1 MASSTLPAMSLAE
14 RTTDWLPLLW
24 YLLAVLVLA
33 YLVLSGAVESLLRRI
48 TKFGGFGLEFNFDE
62 QSATQTRETIE
73 SGLESVRKTIKREL
87 EADVRARGLQEALA
101 TILKSTSLGQSG
113 VSYRATLHIEDP
125 LYANQLYQLLDYY
138 PKGGGHG
145 RSFASR
151 QGIIG
156 LAWRTLEIHSW
167 HQEEGFTE
175 ADLVRMWGMTHKS
188 ASTRVVADSTKFFLA
203 FPVYD
208 STSTIAVGVFY
219 IDSQEDPNDLLP
231 KSPTAEAIADTDAA
245 IGKDPREKEHD
256 VSDEVKEIRARAR
269 TLAAEV
275 TGEFHTRMAKPV
287 AELVET
293 AKRRSPQLTLESQ

>member
-1 MASSTLPAMSLAE
+1 MASGTLPDMSLAD
-14 RTTDWLPLLW
+14 RASDWLPLLW

-33 YLVLSGAVESLLRRI
+33 YLVLSGAVASLLRRI
-48 TKFGGFGLEFNFDE
+48 TRFGGFGLEFTFDE

-73 SGLESVRKTIKREL
+73 SGLESVRKTITREL

-101 TILKSTSLGQSG
+101 TILDSTSLGRSG

-125 LYANQLYQLLDYY
+125 LYANQLYQLLDYH

-156 LAWRTLEIHSW
+156 LAWRTLEVHSW
-167 HQEEGFTE
+167 HQEEGLTD
-175 ADLVRMWGMTHKS
+175 ADLIRMWGMTRDS
-188 ASTRVVADSTKFFLA
+188 ASRRVVADKTKFFLA

-219 IDSQEDPNDLLP
+219 IDSQEKPDDLLP
-231 KSPTAEAIADTDAA
+231 KPPTDEAIADTLAA
-245 IGKDPREKEHD
+245 IEKDTGEKEQD

-269 TLAAEV
+269 TLAAEI
-275 TGEFHTRMAKPV
+275 TAELHTRMAKPV
-287 AELVET
+287 ADLVES
-293 AKRRSPQLTLESQ
+293 AKRRSPQLTLENQ